1 MKKFAIVPIKTDSR
15 RLPGKNF
22 LNLGGRPLAHYVV
35 DTLIDSKLFDEIL
48 IFCSDPQTLKVLPS
62 DEQLRWLPRNPSLD
76 GDEIRANEL
85 FHAAVADCE
94 DGIIFL
100 VQVTS
105 PFLRASTIRRAMEA
119 LEVDGYDCVLPV
131 SVHRTYAWTSSGED
145 FETMNY
151 DPSNIPQTQNLDPIF
166 LETSGFYGFYREKYL
181 LHGTRIHGR
190 AKLIPVEYEEALD
203 IDYPEDFLVAQRF
216 QATNYLAGNS
226 REVRQVSGASLG
238 QSNFMHKAR
247 IRHIVFDLDGVL
259 VDSLPAMKAAWDN
272 VNAVLGL
279 GIDFSEY
286 RKHIGLPFF
295 DILVKLEIPPSEFSK
310 VRELYFDEQFRGTT
324 VPYPGAVETL
334 KKLAAQGILL
344 SILTSKP
351 RDSASRLVG
360 KFFPELKL
368 SVWSPEDIS
377 SGRGKP
383 APDGLLELISV
394 SGVDPYET
402 VFVGDMQS
410 DAECAQRAGIQFF
423 FAGWG
428 YGQDVSHMA
437 RFSSIE
443 RFAQWVLSAEGK

>member
-1 MKKFAIVPIKTDSR
+1 MKKFAIVPLKSDSR

-35 DTLIDSKLFDEIL
+35 ETLIDSKLFDEIL
-48 IFCSDPQTLKVLPS
+48 IFCSDPQILKLLPA
-62 DEQLRWLPRNPSLD
+62 DEQVRWLPRNPSLD
-76 GDEIRANEL
+76 GDEIKANEL
-85 FHAAVADCE
+85 FHEAVADCE

-119 LEVDGYDCVLPV
+119 LEVEGYDTVLPV
-131 SVHRTYAWTSSGED
+131 SVHRTYGWTRSGED
-145 FETMNY
+145 FVTLNY

-190 AKLIPVEYEEALD
+190 VKLVPVEYDEALD
-203 IDYPEDFLVAQRF
+203 IDYPEDFIVAQRF
-216 QATNYLAGNS
+216 QATKSLADSAGDHS
-226 REVRQVSGASLG
+226 KVFEASPGL
-238 QSNFMHKAR
+238 SNLLPKAK

-272 VNAVLGL
+272 VNVVMEL
-279 GIDFSEY
+279 GIDFLEY
-286 RKHIGLPFF
+286 RKYIGLPFS
-295 DILVKLEIPPSEFSK
+295 DILAKLEIPPSEFSK
-310 VRELYFDEQFRGTT
+310 VRELYFDERLRGN
-324 VPYPGAVETL
+324 VVLYPGALESL
-334 KKLAAQGILL
+334 KKLAAEGILL

-351 RDSASRLVG
+351 RESASLLVG

-368 SVWSPEDIS
+368 NVWSPEDIS

-437 RFSSIE
+437 RFSTLE
-443 RFAQWVLSAEGK
+443 KFAHWVLSPEGK